1 MHVVELLG
9 ELVLLELLDD
19 AEARPAEDVA
29 QQLRRPRDGADQS
42 EVMMRSRDVV
52 WTNHSSPVLL
62 VPLHLAAARHV
73 LLHHDVAAWGME

>member
-19 AEARPAEDVA
+19 AEPRPAEDVA

-42 EVMMRSRDVV
+42 EAMDEV
-52 WTNHSSPVLL
+52 T
-62 VPLHLAAARHV
+62 
-73 LLHHDVAAWGME
+73 

>member
-29 QQLRRPRDGADQS
+29 QQLRRPRDGADQ
-42 EVMMRSRDVV
+42 
-52 WTNHSSPVLL
+52 
-62 VPLHLAAARHV
+62 
-73 LLHHDVAAWGME
+73 